1 MPISENYHSSQSTD
15 QPAKKSKSEL
25 LTVQFHSWL
34 NQKTKKNKNPT
45 SVFTQKNPNFPFL
58 FHDSQQPKSQKSQIK
73 KKKKTWTFS
82 IITIHWAKP
91 RSQKGKKCTDPSQN
105 QSVYININTVT
116 LIQISQKNKY
126 KTKLEKKKRG
136 FSQCTN
142 FGSLMIADCVRFK
155 SQETI
160 FGWERVCV
168 KFESKFIGFYLC
180 LY

>member
-73 KKKKTWTFS
+73 KKKLELFQLLQSTEQNPDLEKERNAQ
-82 IITIHWAKP
+82 IQAK
-91 RSQKGKKCTDPSQN
+91 
-105 QSVYININTVT
+105 INVST
-116 LIQISQKNKY
+116 LI
-126 KTKLEKKKRG
+126 
-136 FSQCTN
+136 
-142 FGSLMIADCVRFK
+142 
-155 SQETI
+155 
-160 FGWERVCV
+160 
-168 KFESKFIGFYLC
+168 
-180 LY
+180 